1 MLNGRFH
8 ICGFLRHLHVQNEG
22 GRSKIFETYIYK
34 RYVDDAHANRKLNE
48 AETLFDAL
56 NPYHPRK
63 NLH

>member
-8 ICGFLRHLHVQNEG
+8 IYGFLRHLHVQNEG
-22 GRSKIFETYIYK
+22 GRSKIFETYICK

-56 NPYHPRK
+56 NSYHPRK